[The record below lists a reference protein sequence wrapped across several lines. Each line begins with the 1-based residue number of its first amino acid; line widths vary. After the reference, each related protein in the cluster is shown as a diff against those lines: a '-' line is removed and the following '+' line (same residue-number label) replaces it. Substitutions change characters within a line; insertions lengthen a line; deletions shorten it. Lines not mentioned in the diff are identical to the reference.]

1 MSRRFFSIPK
11 CMDGAAVENLSIQQK
26 SRLFDVFVSS
36 RELMIPLFLFPMV
49 VSRIPELLLLVVD
62 LGSQHSPVHYNP
74 I

>member
-1 MSRRFFSIPK
+1 
-11 CMDGAAVENLSIQQK
+11 MDGAAVENLSIQQK

-36 RELMIPLFLFPMV
+36 RELMIPLFPMV